1 VTLPALSKFIVWLR
15 ERLGKSSPSKDEKKP
30 AFQPRSPTDLTGL
43 VRNDDSQLSEQD
55 YESVGMLKIHDL
67 MNNEFVVSQVA
78 GVETVLR
85 KQEGDGVNCF
95 WLWQEK
101 METPILIIHVNK
113 DLTTLHYFPSDDH
126 PGFYSEG
133 AMPGLDPDGDTVFFM
148 NNLTEEEE
156 FPNYKVVP
164 FAAALV
170 AAKEFL
176 ASPEL
181 PPSIEWVEL

>member
-30 AFQPRSPTDLTGL
+30 AFQPRSPIDLTGL

-67 MNNEFVVSQVA
+67 MNNEFVVSQGA

-113 DLTTLHYFPSDDH
+113 DLTKPCTTFRP
-126 PGFYSEG
+126 
-133 AMPGLDPDGDTVFFM
+133 MIIPDFTPRAQCRDWTPTGI
-148 NNLTEEEE
+148 
-156 FPNYKVVP
+156 PC
-164 FAAALV
+164 
-170 AAKEFL
+170 
-176 ASPEL
+176 S
-181 PPSIEWVEL
+181 S

>member
-1 VTLPALSKFIVWLR
+1 MTLPALSKFIVWLR
-15 ERLGKSSPSKDEKKP
+15 ERLGKSSPSKVEKKP
-30 AFQPRSPTDLTGL
+30 AFQPRSRTDLTRL

-55 YESVGMLKIHDL
+55 YEPVGML
-67 MNNEFVVSQVA
+67 MNNEFVVSQGA

-85 KQEGDGVNCF
+85 KQEGDGINCF

-156 FPNYKVVP
+156 FPNHQVVP
-164 FAAALV
+164 FAA